1 MKHIELRPEDYLPA
15 TPSREV
21 RERYGIAVVG
31 CGGIA
36 RGVHLPAYRKYGF
49 RVTAVCDVVE
59 ELAWEAA
66 REFGVGFWTTRL
78 QEVLERGDVDV
89 IDLAVTPEVRLSL
102 VEQIAPSGKAIL
114 SQKPL
119 APTLAEA
126 ERIVEV
132 CAEAG
137 VTLMVNQQARWA
149 PAHKAIKVLLDR
161 GVLGHLYSVVHV
173 HRQYQDQPG
182 IKWLSFPDATI
193 VENGIHYVD
202 LSRYFTGRTPERVTA
217 VTAMVPGQNAV
228 SPMIYTMLLEYEP
241 EARLMSTLHFNNI
254 APATPLHHYL
264 WYLDGTDG
272 SMLLSRV
279 GGLTH
284 GRTELTV
291 SFGGDPGQRQVFD
304 MQGQWNPDAWGGS
317 MAEMLNALEE
327 GREPETSGVDNLDSI
342 RVTNAAVE
350 SSKTGWPV
358 EIGRLGR

>member
-15 TPSREV
+15 APSREV

-59 ELAWEAA
+59 ELAREAA

-78 QEVLERGDVDV
+78 EEVLERRDVDV

-202 LSRYFTGRTPERVTA
+202 LSRYFTGRTPERGHSRHGDGPRPERGLAHDLHDAAGVRA
-217 VTAMVPGQNAV
+217 RGAADVHAALQQHRAGEAAAPLPLVPG
-228 SPMIYTMLLEYEP
+228 
-241 EARLMSTLHFNNI
+241 
-254 APATPLHHYL
+254 
-264 WYLDGTDG
+264 W
-272 SMLLSRV
+272 
-279 GGLTH
+279 H
-284 GRTELTV
+284 G
-291 SFGGDPGQRQVFD
+291 
-304 MQGQWNPDAWGGS
+304 
-317 MAEMLNALEE
+317 
-327 GREPETSGVDNLDSI
+327 GVD
-342 RVTNAAVE
+342 AALARRRAD
-350 SSKTGWPV
+350 P
-358 EIGRLGR
+358 RAH